1 MAEIINV
8 CFVCLGNICRSPTAE
23 GVFRALVTEAGLKDW
38 VQVESA
44 GTAGYHIGEL
54 PDPRAR
60 EHAARRGLRL
70 ESRARQF
77 QARDFERLHY
87 VLAMDQQNYRDL
99 VALRSVARS
108 DSVHLALFRDFDR
121 SASRGSSV
129 PDPYY
134 GGPEGFEEVL
144 DQCERAA
151 AGLLEAIKSR
161 LKSEGR

>member
-1 MAEIINV
+1 MAQTINV

-23 GVFRALVTEAGLKDW
+23 GVFRALVSQAGLEDTI
-38 VQVESA
+38 QVESA
-44 GTAGYHIGEL
+44 GTAAYHIGEL
-54 PDPRAR
+54 PDPRSR

-77 QARDFERLHY
+77 QAKDFERFHY

-99 VALRSVARS
+99 VALRSLARS

-121 SASRGSSV
+121 SSPRASSV

-134 GGPEGFEEVL
+134 GGSEGFEEVL

-151 AGLLEAIKSR
+151 AGLLAAIQNR
-161 LKSEGR
+161 LKSERR